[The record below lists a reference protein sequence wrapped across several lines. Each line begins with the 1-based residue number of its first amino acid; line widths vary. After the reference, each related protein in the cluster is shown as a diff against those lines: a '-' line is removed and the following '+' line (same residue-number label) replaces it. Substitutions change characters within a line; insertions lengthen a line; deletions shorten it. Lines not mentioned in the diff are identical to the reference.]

1 MILQK
6 YTKMIL
12 IIRTCLEADTK
23 KTVTIATIQGD
34 QQMLIIPRII
44 TIITTIKKRI
54 TTFKKEDLEAQG
66 DIEDQEDQEEHTKAI
81 IITII
86 IIIIVVDPVM

>member
-6 YTKMIL
+6 HTKMMIL
-12 IIRTCLEADTK
+12 IIRTCLEADIK

-44 TIITTIKKRI
+44 TIITTIKKHI
-54 TTFKKEDLEAQG
+54 TTYKKEDLEVQP

-86 IIIIVVDPVM
+86 IVVFPVM